1 MEDAKDAPEEE
12 KKEPPEEEK
21 VKENDLSPKEKQIKE
36 DLKEETLEVLWKL
49 CLETTVVQ
57 GLDIPVHKGA
67 IDSFAVALA
76 YNTTEVKWKYVGK
89 IMDKLQQNESILSIC
104 SVLKKFLQQFPEGDI
119 MKIRNREED
128 EVINE
133 LAFPKTRIELIAK
146 LDKDFSLINEL
157 MSLNIEF
164 KRKTLDIIYDH
175 LGRNIDQ
182 EQSLETQSSLSSNNE
197 AEGEDT
203 EEEEDVQTDAAS
215 RPSQQLSNNG
225 NEDNEENEGDDI
237 DMKSGSKPQAL
248 SEDGNFIVPKKRE
261 VRNPILPGR
270 HSNNGDE
277 EEKDNKRA
285 ANQSLSITDMSMTDE
300 DGKEKDLDKKLIS
313 KRSHSVSHRDP
324 RHHHVIRGSPIQ
336 NHREN
341 DFLFNVETNSVYE
354 MKYFKEV
361 SERLEFI
368 KFILKNSDEIIKP
381 IHIRILWE
389 CHIES
394 SFHEKETA
402 IFLEWC
408 TSMIKIQAGYANT
421 RREGMTIFDDDTIEL
436 IFFESLLC
444 LDFPSISQEAYDC
457 FEEYFVYINVQFG
470 QLIKGNYLSS
480 VEVFDTKLIG
490 IQALWE
496 IVLQAKDQNVHQKAS
511 KFLLL
516 LFKKLS
522 PDLVEKLNVIKEDFL
537 KI

>member
-1 MEDAKDAPEEE
+1 M
-12 KKEPPEEEK
+12 
-21 VKENDLSPKEKQIKE
+21 
-36 DLKEETLEVLWKL
+36 
-49 CLETTVVQ
+49 TVVQ
-57 GLDIPVHKGA
+57 GLDFPVHKGA
-67 IDSFAVALA
+67 IDGFAVALA
-76 YNTTEVKWKYVGK
+76 YNTAEVKWKYISK
-89 IMDKLQQNESILSIC
+89 IMDKLQQNESVLSIC
-104 SVLKKFLQQFPEGDI
+104 SILKKFLQQFPEGDI
-119 MKIRNREED
+119 MKIRSREED
-128 EVINE
+128 DVVNE
-133 LAFPKTRIELIAK
+133 LDFPKTRIELIAK

-164 KRKTLDIIYDH
+164 KRKTLDTIYDH
-175 LGRNIDQ
+175 LGRNVDQ

-225 NEDNEENEGDDI
+225 NEDNEENDGDDI

-261 VRNPILPGR
+261 VRNPIILHGR

-277 EEKDNKRA
+277 EKKENKRG
-285 ANQSLSITDMSMTDE
+285 ANQSLSITDMSITDE
-300 DGKEKDLDKKLIS
+300 DGKEKDLDRKMVS
-313 KRSHSVSHRDP
+313 KRSYSESHRDP
-324 RHHHVIRGSPIQ
+324 RHHHAIRGSPIQ

-341 DFLFNVETNSVYE
+341 DFLFNLETNPVYE

-394 SFHEKETA
+394 SFHERETA

-408 TSMIKIQAGYANT
+408 TSMIKIQSGYANT

-444 LDFPSISQEAYDC
+444 LDFPTISQEAYDC

-496 IVLQAKDQNVHQKAS
+496 IVLQAKDQKVHQKAS